1 MLMKKK
7 QVHVT
12 FDVSSFPIKIARITC
27 FSKILIPSFSTY
39 NCTSGKKYFFLVIW
53 ENIFK
58 L

>member
-27 FSKILIPSFSTY
+27 FSKILIPSFSLHT
-39 NCTSGKKYFFLVIW
+39 TVLLGK
-53 ENIFK
+53 NIFS
-58 L
+58 